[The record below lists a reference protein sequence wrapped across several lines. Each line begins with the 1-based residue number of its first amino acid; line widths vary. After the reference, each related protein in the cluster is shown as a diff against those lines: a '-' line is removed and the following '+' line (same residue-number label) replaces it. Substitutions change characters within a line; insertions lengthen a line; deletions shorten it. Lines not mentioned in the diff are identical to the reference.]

1 MLIALGIVSCT
12 VVLIAFAFWLDY
24 VHGRV
29 GAAIAGGAVALIAI
43 LAIAYY
49 LI

>member
-1 MLIALGIVSCT
+1 MLTALGIVSCT

-24 VHGRV
+24 AKGRV
-29 GAAIAGGAVALIAI
+29 GHAVAGGAVALIAI

-49 LI
+49 MI